1 MTRGWINSRKL
12 PTSGFDIPAISTF
25 TKPKRLNPNE
35 IAPPLF
41 TSTTSWMT
49 TSPFPMTSPYY
60 FSSTTSTTTSI
71 PPEPTRRPP
80 FEVTLRPTRSTRP
93 TLKPKNIF
101 GNPDDSFQ
109 NPDFVPEY
117 IDDSSAASD
126 ETDYYSYYGEYE
138 GDYATTVE
146 PSLGQGLTPSDL
158 SVQLTPGPKPIK
170 RPGWK
175 FIWNTRWRFLYS
187 YSRVVLCRTWR
198 WIRSMWWES
207 CRKTAFWRLFR
218 CCWKIFY
225 QIHCDHRLA
234 FQMICFKVWLIFN
247 DSCLRNALM
256 KSTLTAGIWIVF
268 WFLMIVQIV
277 AAKAQAGFRLRFTSG
292 SSPHFRS
299 V

>member
-1 MTRGWINSRKL
+1 
-12 PTSGFDIPAISTF
+12 
-25 TKPKRLNPNE
+25 
-35 IAPPLF
+35 
-41 TSTTSWMT
+41 
-49 TSPFPMTSPYY
+49 MTSPYY

-158 SVQLTPGPKPIK
+158 SIQLTPGPKPIK
-170 RPGWK
+170 KTWLEIYLK
-175 FIWNTRWRFLYS
+175 HQMALLVFIFP
-187 YSRVVLCRTWR
+187 SRVVPDLAMDSVNVVGILSKNR
-198 WIRSMWWES
+198 ILKVVSMLLEN
-207 CRKTAFWRLFR
+207 L
-218 CCWKIFY
+218 
-225 QIHCDHRLA
+225 LP
-234 FQMICFKVWLIFN
+234 N
-247 DSCLRNALM
+247 PLR
-256 KSTLTAGIWIVF
+256 
-268 WFLMIVQIV
+268 
-277 AAKAQAGFRLRFTSG
+277 
-292 SSPHFRS
+292 P
-299 V
+299 